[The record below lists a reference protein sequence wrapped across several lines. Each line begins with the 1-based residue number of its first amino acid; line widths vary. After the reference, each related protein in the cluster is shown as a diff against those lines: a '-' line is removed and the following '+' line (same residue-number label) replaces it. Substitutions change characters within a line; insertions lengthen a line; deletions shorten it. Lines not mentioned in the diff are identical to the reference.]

1 MAHDLSR
8 GISGTRPSGPSES
21 IGTLGK
27 FGSYWMPKSPR
38 EIIQRTGAEHSPRSG
53 EGSKRSEGKADT
65 RGRTNAKTSFG
76 DLIRNKQDARVPNPP
91 ETRPDLPAK
100 ANARTVRPKDS
111 RPQSPPPLSRS
122 AARLPAATPLISSAK
137 TTSPERV
144 VAEKPSSLSSS
155 RRDLQDVL
163 KSAKEQKNRDMHH
176 EQEHDD
182 QNKRDHGA
190 ENARHGRTS
199 TLRDELPETNQKTM
213 NAASRDTE
221 ETVHSRRNDSD
232 SRSTL
237 SVGSPREIASGCP
250 SAPFLRSDEK
260 SQRDAR
266 RPLELVRRRIGDF
279 IDGDARVARLAID
292 LPGGGRLGIKM
303 RFVGN
308 QLEVIFATENPAL
321 RAALLEGWKH
331 LALGMGPAGSR
342 LLPPAFANEHYE
354 GIIRSDLSEAA

>member
-1 MAHDLSR
+1 MAQDVSR
-8 GISGTRPSGPSES
+8 TAGAPRSPAGSVGA
-21 IGTLGK
+21 LGK
-27 FGSYWMPKSPR
+27 FGSFWMPKSPR

-53 EGSKRSEGKADT
+53 EAGARAESKAGS
-65 RGRTNAKTSFG
+65 RGRTNAKASFP
-76 DLIRNKQDARVPNPP
+76 DLIRQKQDARELKTQKSSSKPIV
-91 ETRPDLPAK
+91 AK
-100 ANARTVRPKDS
+100 AKTQTASTKGFRS
-111 RPQSPPPLSRS
+111 QSSPPPVS
-122 AARLPAATPLISSAK
+122 RLPAAKLLVSNPK
-137 TTSPERV
+137 VMSPERV
-144 VAEKPSSLSSS
+144 VAEKPPAPSNS
-155 RRDLQDVL
+155 RRDLQDSL
-163 KSAKEQKNRDMHH
+163 KSAKEQKDRDMQH
-176 EQEHDD
+176 EQKHDE
-182 QNKRDHGA
+182 QSKRDHGA